1 MVNRSKKNKIPPT
14 KWQVELLRVTA
25 FPIDNIAIDTTWWND
40 LSLGEKD
47 SRIISKDGVC
57 RDEGLFEENKLYLN
71 VHANRIDWIYST
83 DLTKLQG
90 PLPTFGEFS
99 KVKQNFY
106 NLIQKWLKIYSEISR
121 LAFGTI
127 LLYSAGDKEEN
138 YKLISKYL
146 PNIIIDP
153 KDSSD
158 FFYQINRPRD
168 SSSGISDIKINRLM
182 KWSVMNIYGLD
193 INLLSNVT
201 PVSRAKGIY
210 ACRLELDI
218 NTSAD
223 YNKQLAP
230 KKLPNLFNELTF
242 LGEEIISN
250 GDIK

>member
-1 MVNRSKKNKIPPT
+1 MVNQSKKNEIPT
-14 KWQVELLRVTA
+14 TEWQVELLRVTA
-25 FPIDNIAIDTTWWND
+25 FPINSIAIDTTWWND

-47 SRIISKDGVC
+47 SRIISKNGVC

-71 VHANRIDWIYST
+71 VHTNRIDWLYST
-83 DLTKLQG
+83 DLTKIQSL
-90 PLPTFGEFS
+90 LPTFGEFS

-106 NLIQKWLKIYSEISR
+106 NLIQKWLKIYSEIGR
-121 LAFGTI
+121 LAFGAI

-146 PNIIIDP
+146 PHVTIDT

-158 FFYQINRPRD
+158 FFYQINRPRT

-182 KWSVMNIYGLD
+182 KWSVINLYGLD
-193 INLLSNVT
+193 VNFLSNIT
-201 PVSRAKGIY
+201 PVSRAESIS

-223 YNKQLAP
+223 YNKQLSH
-230 KKLPNLFNELTF
+230 KKLSKLFNELTF
-242 LGEEIISN
+242 SSEEIISN